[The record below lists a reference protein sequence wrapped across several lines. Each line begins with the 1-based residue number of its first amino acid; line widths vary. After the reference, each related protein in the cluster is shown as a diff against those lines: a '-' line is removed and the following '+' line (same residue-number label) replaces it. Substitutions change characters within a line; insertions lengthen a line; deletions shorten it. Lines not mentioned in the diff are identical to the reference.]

1 GSGRPTERTACRGAI
16 LPWWRCRAPDPLV
29 SYIRVQFRTAQPRW
43 ELSKATVLHAKPGTA
58 LIDYKKTIVQNH
70 APQDAYQSEQRP
82 GLCVAGT
89 TTLGKVKPWITSS
102 AKKGKQQ
109 QIQSESLLE
118 FRLEQPVKLPVV
130 G

>member
-82 GLCVAGT
+82 VHSNLSELPACSEIF
-89 TTLGKVKPWITSS
+89 TLSPLVQKSSLKPFTAISRMQT
-102 AKKGKQQ
+102 QFP
-109 QIQSESLLE
+109 L
-118 FRLEQPVKLPVV
+118 
-130 G
+130 